1 MRRPPASSTVTI
13 TLKDGRR
20 FSEHVDFPRG
30 SAPRGIEWA
39 DVDAKY
45 RRLVPLAGLPAETVE
60 ASLEVVHGF
69 DTVKTVS
76 ELTRL
81 LQRTSGRT

>member
-1 MRRPPASSTVTI
+1 
-13 TLKDGRR
+13 
-20 FSEHVDFPRG
+20 VDFPRG
-30 SAPRGIEWA
+30 SAPRGIDWA

-45 RRLVPLAGLPAETVE
+45 RRLVPLSGLAPEMIE

-69 DTVKTVS
+69 DAVKTVS

-81 LQRTSGRT
+81 LRRPGKV

>member
-1 MRRPPASSTVTI
+1 
-13 TLKDGRR
+13 
-20 FSEHVDFPRG
+20 VDFPRG

-45 RRLVPLAGLPAETVE
+45 WRLVPLSGLASERVE
-60 ASLEVVHGF
+60 ASLKVIHEF
-69 DTVKTVS
+69 ETVKTMS

-81 LQRTSGRT
+81 LS

>member
-1 MRRPPASSTVTI
+1 
-13 TLKDGRR
+13 
-20 FSEHVDFPRG
+20 
-30 SAPRGIEWA
+30 
-39 DVDAKY
+39 VDAKY
-45 RRLVPLAGLPAETVE
+45 RRLVPLAGLSPEKVE

-81 LQRTSGRT
+81 LQRTSGRI